1 VGGDSCNGKKM
12 LDIVAMPLS
21 SGNSSGAASMLK
33 PETTAVC
40 IQSAL
45 VLSYLVKPESSAIPS
60 AVQSLSQHII
70 PSAPAKS
77 PGAPSQSIAYRLV
90 LSQRIM
96 TMLPIL
102 NGTSQSSLTSHTY

>member
-1 VGGDSCNGKKM
+1 M

-45 VLSYLVKPESSAIPS
+45 VNRDNLQLIVQQVLSYLVKPESSAIPS

-102 NGTSQSSLTSHTY
+102 NATN